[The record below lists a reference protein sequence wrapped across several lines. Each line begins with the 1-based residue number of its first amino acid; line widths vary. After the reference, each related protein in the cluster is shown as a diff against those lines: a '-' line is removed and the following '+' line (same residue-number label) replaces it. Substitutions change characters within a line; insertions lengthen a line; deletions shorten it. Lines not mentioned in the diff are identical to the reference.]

1 MKKEEAEERKAE
13 TEPVEKLYSELSE
26 ILEEIKGDGFE
37 VLGNLELEVVEK
49 IDNKK
54 RRIAK
59 LEGNKIL
66 IKTNTIILPKKV
78 LKYILAH
85 EIAHIFTKKHTKK
98 FWEIV
103 EAIQPDYKEA
113 QALLIEYSKDL

>member
-26 ILEEIKGDGFE
+26 LLEEIKGDGFE

-78 LKYILAH
+78 LK
-85 EIAHIFTKKHTKK
+85 
-98 FWEIV
+98 
-103 EAIQPDYKEA
+103 
-113 QALLIEYSKDL
+113 